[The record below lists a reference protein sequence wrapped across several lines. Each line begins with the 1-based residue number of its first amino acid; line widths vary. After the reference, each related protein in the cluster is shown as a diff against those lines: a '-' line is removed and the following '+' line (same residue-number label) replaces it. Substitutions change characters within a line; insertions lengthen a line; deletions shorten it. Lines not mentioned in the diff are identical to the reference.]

1 MTRARSFGL
10 VWPFVVAAALGYVL
24 GAVAV
29 PAFAGHVSGGAST
42 PLARVGFALRE
53 TPQAPPEAWAALGG
67 DVQSVRARLS
77 SPEREV
83 FDLVTALRGLDSGG
97 TSDWGRAEQIC
108 HDLSWSRCDRAALEQ
123 LKELS
128 RP

>member
-10 VWPFVVAAALGYVL
+10 VWPFVVAAALGYLL

-29 PAFAGHVSGGAST
+29 PAFAGQVSGGAST

-53 TPQAPPEAWAALGG
+53 APQAPPEAWAALGE
-67 DVQSVRARLS
+67 DVQTVRARLPS
-77 SPEREV
+77 SEREV
-83 FDLVTALRGLDSGG
+83 FDLIAVLRGLDNGG
-97 TSDWGRAEQIC
+97 TTDWGHAEQIC
-108 HDLSWSRCDRAALEQ
+108 RGLSWQRCDRASLER
-123 LKELS
+123 LRELS

>member
-10 VWPFVVAAALGYVL
+10 VWPFVVAAMLGYFL
-24 GAVAV
+24 GAVAL
-29 PAFAGHVSGGAST
+29 PALSTSIGGGSST
-42 PLARVGFALRE
+42 PLSRVGFALRE
-53 TPQAPPEAWAALGG
+53 EPQAPPEAWAALSA
-67 DVQSVRARLS
+67 DVQKVRTRFA

-83 FDLVTALRGLDSGG
+83 FDLVTAVRGVDNGG
-97 TSDWGRAEQIC
+97 VSDWARAEQIC
-108 HDLSWSRCDRAALEQ
+108 HDLSWSRCDRAALDQ